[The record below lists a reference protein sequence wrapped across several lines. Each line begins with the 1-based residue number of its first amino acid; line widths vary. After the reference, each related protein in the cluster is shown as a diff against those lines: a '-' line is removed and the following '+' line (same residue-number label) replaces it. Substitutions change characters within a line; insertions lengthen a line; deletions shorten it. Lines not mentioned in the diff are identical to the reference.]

1 MQMYLTNI
9 LLLALGSFL
18 IFASTEAQLA
28 SSIATPTDQDVARA
42 TSVQDFKHRQME
54 FLNRIRDSDP
64 QQQIIVR
71 AMLNERKELGLIV
84 NRNVEMQKVP
94 ALMRALLTQMAR
106 RFSNQDF
113 TILAYAPTKPP
124 LKLGTA
130 HLDARTGD
138 MAYLPEHK

>member
-1 MQMYLTNI
+1 MYLTNI

-28 SSIATPTDQDVARA
+28 SSTATPTDQDVARA
-42 TSVQDFKHRQME
+42 TNAQGFKHRQME

-84 NRNVEMQKVP
+84 NRNVEMQKIP
-94 ALMRALLTQMAR
+94 SLMRALLTQMAR

-130 HLDARTGD
+130 HLDTRTGD